1 MAASASDESARRDAE
16 AAVRMQGFYSRLESL
31 LKRHQPMDYAP
42 FASAALKAALAA
54 PDRSA
59 PVAAH
64 HVLHSIEANCRY
76 TRGQNH
82 DPVDRNRFIQVLNVY
97 AEHADPLHPGLI
109 SQSISHFF
117 LVVHREQ
124 IELQHAHARGDLVRD
139 FQLFIA
145 NSQLPQLSNDFLQQ
159 NGLTIEE
166 WFKLSLLTWIA
177 AERDPRCCFTKETVL
192 DAELVGVPLHRAERF
207 FNASSRTPITIA
219 ERFRE
224 TRENLKPQFHSL
236 IRSVFWR
243 LRLST
248 SVVAECLHRIR
259 ALSCVTP
266 ATVSI
271 ACFGFCRTLTAS
283 SATVLSGT
291 LEPWFAASKEL
302 VDAWISESW
311 KISRRERVVTFFL
324 ELPDSVLLL
333 EAKAAT
339 FTANLLTENA
349 IRGDNSTAKVAKA
362 IEQLYTTAH
371 EIREGTLQTLGIAT
385 TKPIVG
391 IVVTYGDL
399 PLANSRWYFDSFFL
413 KRAETKLKP
422 PIYPGNAMARLPI
435 IMPIH
440 VLELLAATITHL
452 DASPIVLF
460 DEKESRPFLEVGDWN
475 TFLAAKLRESNKKDL
490 MLPFAKEQF
499 VEFSVS
505 LGFERDRAGTI

>member
-1 MAASASDESARRDAE
+1 MLAPHPSLVLRNSGHDLYRLLRILPHFDSEFGNSFERYVGTV
-16 AAVRMQGFYSRLESL
+16 VRSIKGTLRCLDKRVLENLS
-31 LKRHQPMDYAP
+31 
-42 FASAALKAALAA
+42 
-54 PDRSA
+54 
-59 PVAAH
+59 
-64 HVLHSIEANCRY
+64 
-76 TRGQNH
+76 
-82 DPVDRNRFIQVLNVY
+82 
-97 AEHADPLHPGLI
+97 PGK
-109 SQSISHFF
+109 SC
-117 LVVHREQ
+117 
-124 IELQHAHARGDLVRD
+124 
-139 FQLFIA
+139 
-145 NSQLPQLSNDFLQQ
+145 DFL
-159 NGLTIEE
+159 
-166 WFKLSLLTWIA
+166 
-177 AERDPRCCFTKETVL
+177 
-192 DAELVGVPLHRAERF
+192 
-207 FNASSRTPITIA
+207 
-219 ERFRE
+219 
-224 TRENLKPQFHSL
+224 
-236 IRSVFWR
+236 
-243 LRLST
+243 
-248 SVVAECLHRIR
+248 
-259 ALSCVTP
+259 
-266 ATVSI
+266 
-271 ACFGFCRTLTAS
+271 
-283 SATVLSGT
+283 
-291 LEPWFAASKEL
+291 
-302 VDAWISESW
+302 
-311 KISRRERVVTFFL
+311 L

-499 VEFSVS
+499 VEFLVS
-505 LGFERDRAGTI
+505 LGFERDRAGMI